1 VRAEGLEARL
11 AEIQALARTS
21 VHMTPLAGDSAS
33 ATAWLDRVGAETLL
47 ERDAPM
53 MLLAQVALASDALA
67 GTWLHGE
74 GWLVVFV
81 DGAGTASVVRLDA
94 PASLTPTTEAMAL
107 AAAPALP
114 DVDDAPA
121 CDLGLSDAERFA
133 YIRVRDALEGD
144 VDHRLLGFADPP
156 ADDLGEGDW
165 QPLVQVRVCPT
176 TDVVVWVAD
185 RDLERAVA
193 VIG

>member
-1 VRAEGLEARL
+1 
-11 AEIQALARTS
+11 
-21 VHMTPLAGDSAS
+21 MTPLAGEP
-33 ATAWLDRVGAETLL
+33 ATAAAWLDRLGAEALL
-47 ERDAPM
+47 EPDAPM
-53 MLLAQVALASDALA
+53 MLLAQVALSSDALA
-67 GTWLHGE
+67 GTWLHGD

-107 AAAPALP
+107 SAAPALP

-121 CDLGLSDAERFA
+121 CDLGLSDEERSA
-133 YIRVRDALEGD
+133 YIRVCDALASD
-144 VDHRLLGFADPP
+144 VDHSLLGFADAPVE
-156 ADDLGEGDW
+156 DLGEGDW
-165 QPLVQVRVCPT
+165 QPLLQVRVCPT
-176 TDVVVWVAD
+176 ADVVVWVAD